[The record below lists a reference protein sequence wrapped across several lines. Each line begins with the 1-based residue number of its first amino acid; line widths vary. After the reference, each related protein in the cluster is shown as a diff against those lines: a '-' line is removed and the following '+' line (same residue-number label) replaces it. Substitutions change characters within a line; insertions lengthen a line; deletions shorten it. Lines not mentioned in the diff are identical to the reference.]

1 MTGPL
6 RSAPR
11 KGAIGLGALVLALVF
26 LALTLAAD
34 AQPARKVPT
43 VGYVGLPT
51 DSAEPRWQDGFVRGL
66 REAGHVPGQT
76 IVVEVRSYTTGDELR
91 KVLDDFVR
99 QKVDVIF
106 VGQPFVALAA
116 RQATRDTPIVCGSCG
131 DPIENGLAKSLANPG
146 GNVTGLAS
154 LSAELIGKR
163 VALMKEVL
171 PGASRH
177 AVFVFPSNPGTRAT
191 SRALDAAGRTLGVEI
206 QRIEIRRPGDF
217 EGAFRS
223 AARGGAGSVLLQ
235 DDPLLRPSATQI
247 AELALRHR
255 LPVSAGVLELTE
267 TGVLMAYGPDRVDL
281 YRRAAGFVDRILKGA
296 KPDDLP
302 FEQAAK
308 FTLVLNLKTARALG
322 VTIPPSLILRAD
334 RVIE

>member
-51 DSAEPRWQDGFVRGL
+51 DSAEPRWQDGFARGL

-154 LSAELIGKR
+154 LSAELIRKR
-163 VALMKEVL
+163 VALMKEAL

-206 QRIEIRRPGDF
+206 QRIEIRRPGDVA
-217 EGAFRS
+217 EGRS
-223 AARGGAGSVLLQ
+223 ASGSRRTRGGLRGSRC
-235 DDPLLRPSATQI
+235 PART
-247 AELALRHR
+247 
-255 LPVSAGVLELTE
+255 
-267 TGVLMAYGPDRVDL
+267 DRI
-281 YRRAAGFVDRILKGA
+281 RAASVPVRRPPRAGA
-296 KPDDLP
+296 EP
-302 FEQAAK
+302 
-308 FTLVLNLKTARALG
+308 RAEPERLAH
-322 VTIPPSLILRAD
+322 SAF